1 MYVNMKYILD
11 AANRDGYAV
20 MAVNSVN
27 MEMARAVIEAAE
39 EEHSPIIVQF
49 GCGQMKK
56 VSTSR
61 SNGSYD

>member
-27 MEMARAVIEAAE
+27 MEMA
-39 EEHSPIIVQF
+39 
-49 GCGQMKK
+49 
-56 VSTSR
+56 
-61 SNGSYD
+61 